1 MNKLHK
7 ILWSIISGAI
17 CILYRSEC
25 MADWATSGYCCTRN
39 VKSYKEYTD
48 KTQYD
53 SWLRF
58 CSQAYLDETSSN
70 GYSWVSNYS
79 ETLANHV
86 VLHSCPSGTYLS
98 SCITKNGQTIYN
110 ITQNEIE
117 NCLSTKL
124 FCAKCPYDGTLSSSI
139 IMITGEKSDKTL
151 YFCTTQNL
159 KTTQQGTPTGTNYKL
174 YAIEINCDQCHGE
187 TQIPSIGDCYMPKT
201 AVSGTLS
208 STVQAI
214 NSIYENR
221 MGYFH
226 VINTDCHAK

>member
-39 VKSYKEYTD
+39 VKSYKEHTNNG
-48 KTQYD
+48 
-53 SWLRF
+53 SWLSF
-58 CSQAYLDETSSN
+58 CSEASN
-70 GYSWVSNYS
+70 GDSWVSNYS

-117 NCLSTKL
+117 NCLPTKL
-124 FCAKCPYDGTLSSSI
+124 FCAKCPYNGTLSSSI
-139 IMITGEKSDKTL
+139 IMITGNISDKTL

-159 KTTQQGTPTGTNYKL
+159 KTTQQDMPTGTNYKL
-174 YAIEINCDQCHGE
+174 YTIEINCDQCRE
-187 TQIPSIGDCYMPKT
+187 DTDITSIGDCYMPKT
-201 AVSGTLS
+201 ADNNS
-208 STVQAI
+208 SSDPQPII

-226 VINTDCHAK
+226 VMNDDCRAKK

>member
-39 VKSYKEYTD
+39 VTGYQEYTN

-53 SWLRF
+53 SWLHF
-58 CSQAYLDETSSN
+58 CSEASH
-70 GYSWVSNYS
+70 YSWVSNDREIS
-79 ETLANHV
+79 ANHM
-86 VLHSCPSGTYLS
+86 VLHYCPSGTYLS

-110 ITQNEIE
+110 ITQDQIK

-124 FCAKCPYDGTLSSSI
+124 FCAKCPYDGTLSSST
-139 IMITGEKSDKTL
+139 IMITGNNSPQTR

-159 KTTQQGTPTGTNYKL
+159 ETQEGTPTGTNYKL
-174 YAIEINCDQCHGE
+174 YTIEINCDQCPTE
-187 TQIPSIGDCYMPKT
+187 PQIKTIGDCYMPKT
-201 AVSGTLS
+201 ADNRSDP
-208 STVQAI
+208 QPII
-214 NSIYENR
+214 NSIYENK

-226 VINTDCHAK
+226 VMNDDCHAK